1 MLQVKSILNAGN
13 FHDRKFTISHEPDD
27 TPRYLRAWRNMRRI
41 ITKGQVIGANEISV
55 NCIEIV
61 TWTERTGR
69 ESYDLYTVFRCIL
82 NDNRELV
89 RGELVCYYDGTEGSK
104 ISVKSEMEA
113 RAEMRQLFPE
123 YREL

>member
-1 MLQVKSILNAGN
+1 
-13 FHDRKFTISHEPDD
+13 
-27 TPRYLRAWRNMRRI
+27 MRRI